1 MFSLLADKLQD
12 VFKDLRGHGKI
23 TETNITD
30 AMRAVRMALLEAD
43 VEFNVAKGF
52 IARVKDK
59 ALGEEVLRG
68 VAPGQQI
75 VKIFHD
81 ELTALLGGDNAPLNL
96 EKPARILM
104 VGLNGAG
111 KTTSSAKL
119 AAWLKKEGKAPLL
132 IACDLHRPAAIEQL
146 ATLAGQVGVPVF
158 TPPPDEKDV
167 LKVAKLALEWVKTQP
182 GNVQIYD
189 TAGRQEIDEALIAE
203 IKALREFL
211 QPQEVLLVADAATGQ
226 QAVSVA
232 THFHEALNITGLVLT
247 KLDGDARGGAALSMR
262 EVTQRPIKFAGI
274 GEKLDQFEPF
284 YPDRLAGRILG
295 MGDIVGLVEKAV
307 AAIDEEEAKRMEEK
321 MRKASFD
328 LNDFLAQFKM
338 LKKLGPL
345 ENVLGMLP
353 GMGNLKDF
361 SVDEK
366 QMKRVEAIVLSM
378 TLAERTNPDILNA
391 RRRQR
396 IARGSGV
403 SVTEVNDLLQ
413 RFGQMRKMMKNFG
426 KMKQMMSR
434 PGAASRF
441 RIKALVFEQ
450 LRYNSETQ
458 KTKKVMSVSNR
469 LRREGSLNNPY
480 YKVVVTDQRSP
491 RDGKFIELIGNYDPK
506 KPGDNSNID
515 LSRVDY
521 WVQNGA
527 QPSDTV
533 RSIIKKARKKATV
546 AA

>member
-1 MFSLLADKLQD
+1 MFSQLADKLQD
-12 VFKDLRGHGKI
+12 VFKDLRGHGTI
-23 TETNITD
+23 SETNVSD
-30 AMRAVRMALLEAD
+30 AMREVRMALLEAD
-43 VEFNVAKGF
+43 VDYNVAKTF

-59 ALGEEVLRG
+59 ALGEEVLRS
-68 VAPGQQI
+68 VTPGQQI

-81 ELTALLGGDNAPLNL
+81 ELTTLLGGDAAPVNL

-119 AAWLKKEGKAPLL
+119 AALLKKQGRAPLL

-146 ATLAGQVGVPVF
+146 ATLGRQINVPVF
-158 TPPPDEKDV
+158 TPDPGEKDV
-167 LKVAKLALEWVKTQP
+167 KRAAAKAIEWAQQQP
-182 GNVQIYD
+182 GNVQIFD
-189 TAGRQEIDEALIAE
+189 TAGRQEIDEVLIEE
-203 IKALREFL
+203 IKELKQFL

-232 THFHEALNITGLVLT
+232 THFDKALQITGIVLT

-262 EVTQRPIKFAGI
+262 EVTQRPIKFAGV

-284 YPDRLAGRILG
+284 FPDRLAGRILG
-295 MGDIVGLVEKAV
+295 MGDIVGLVER
-307 AAIDEEEAKRMEEK
+307 AAEAFDEEEARRMEEK
-321 MRKASFD
+321 FRTASFD

-345 ENVLGMLP
+345 ENLLGMLP

-378 TLAERTNPDILNA
+378 TLAGRSKPDILSA

-413 RFGQMRKMMKNFG
+413 RFGQMRKMMKNMG
-426 KMKQMMSR
+426 KMKQMM
-434 PGAASRF
+434 A
-441 RIKALVFEQ
+441 
-450 LRYNSETQ
+450 
-458 KTKKVMSVSNR
+458 
-469 LRREGSLNNPY
+469 
-480 YKVVVTDQRSP
+480 RSGVGQHFKIP
-491 RDGKFIELIGNYDPK
+491 R
-506 KPGDNSNID
+506 
-515 LSRVDY
+515 
-521 WVQNGA
+521 
-527 QPSDTV
+527 
-533 RSIIKKARKKATV
+533 
-546 AA
+546 

>member
-1 MFSLLADKLQD
+1 MFSQLGDKLQD
-12 VFKDLRGHGKI
+12 IFKDLRGHGKI
-23 TETNITD
+23 SETNITD
-30 AMRAVRMALLEAD
+30 ALREVRMALLEAD
-43 VEFNVAKGF
+43 VDFTVSKNF
-52 IARVKDK
+52 IARVREK
-59 ALGEEVLRG
+59 ALGEEVLRS
-68 VAPGQQI
+68 VTPGQQI
-75 VKIFHD
+75 VKIFQE
-81 ELTALLGGDNAPLNL
+81 ELTTLLGGDESPLNL
-96 EKPARILM
+96 DKPARILM

-119 AAWLKKEGKAPLL
+119 AMWLKSQGKAPLL
-132 IACDLHRPAAIEQL
+132 IACDLQRPAAIDQL

-158 TPPPDEKDV
+158 TPPPGEKDV
-167 LKVAKLALEWVKTQP
+167 LKTAKLALEWAKTQP

-203 IKALREFL
+203 IKGLREFL
-211 QPQEVLLVADAATGQ
+211 QPQEVLLVADSATGQ

-232 THFHEALNITGLVLT
+232 THFHEALNITGLILT

-262 EVTQRPIKFAGI
+262 EVTKRPIKFAGV

-295 MGDIVGLVEKAV
+295 MGDIVGLVEKAA
-307 AAIDEEEAKRMEEK
+307 AAIDEDEARRMEEK
-321 MRKASFD
+321 MRTASFD

-338 LKKLGPL
+338 LRKLGPL
-345 ENVLGMLP
+345 ENILGMLP

-378 TLAERTNPDILNA
+378 TLAELTHPGLLNA

-426 KMKQMMSR
+426 KMKQKMS
-434 PGAASRF
+434 
-441 RIKALVFEQ
+441 
-450 LRYNSETQ
+450 
-458 KTKKVMSVSNR
+458 
-469 LRREGSLNNPY
+469 
-480 YKVVVTDQRSP
+480 
-491 RDGKFIELIGNYDPK
+491 
-506 KPGDNSNID
+506 
-515 LSRVDY
+515 
-521 WVQNGA
+521 
-527 QPSDTV
+527 
-533 RSIIKKARKKATV
+533 
-546 AA
+546 